1 MKTILS
7 VAAALAVA
15 TAALAQESVTVSAG
29 PTERSSIALTLY
41 PEDLALVREQHQLQ
55 LPGGLARLDLGEVSA
70 QLRPETTQLR
80 WSGGGPVNVLEQSFD
95 AKRLTAQQLLESHLG
110 HEVTLLREHP
120 VTGLPQRE
128 SATLLAAGND
138 HGAGAVLRFADR
150 IETMPAGPGWAGW
163 RVAFDRLPAGLHA
176 RPTLSLLL
184 ESSAGPR
191 SLELSYLSGGLSWK
205 TDYVARLSADGR
217 QMDLSGWVTLSNRS
231 GTDYREARLQLV
243 AGALNRVQETVPL
256 LVRKASV
263 TTMRAS
269 SAPVEESL
277 LDYHLYRFERP
288 VSIADQQTKQLSL
301 LAATAV
307 PVRREYL
314 LADTGSLEFG
324 RQDPG
329 VQQFKPSVWL
339 EFDNRGGALGQPL
352 PAGVVRFYAP
362 DRQGEAQFVGEDR
375 INHSPR
381 DATLRLRLGS
391 AFDLSAERRQLSFR
405 ELGERSSESSW
416 RMTLR
421 NARDEAVT
429 IRVQQALAGEW
440 EMVQESQRSSRPSA
454 QAASWQ
460 VELPAR
466 GSAQLDYTVR
476 TRW

>member
-1 MKTILS
+1 MKTIWS

-15 TAALAQESVTVSAG
+15 STALAQEPGIVNAG
-29 PTERSSIALTLY
+29 PAERSSVALTLY
-41 PEDLALVREQHQLQ
+41 QEDLALVRERRTVQ
-55 LPGGLARLDLGEVSA
+55 LPGGMVRLNLGEVPA
-70 QLRPETTQLR
+70 QMRPETTQLR
-80 WSGGGPVNVLEQSFD
+80 WIGGGPVNLLEQSFD
-95 AKRLTAQQLLESHLG
+95 AKLLTAQQLLESYLG
-110 HEVTLLREHP
+110 REVTVLREHP
-120 VTGLPQRE
+120 VTGLLQRE
-128 SATLLAAGND
+128 PATVLAAGND

-150 IETMPAGPGWAGW
+150 IETMPAGPGW
-163 RVAFDRLPAGLHA
+163 RLAFDRLPADLHP

-184 ESSAGPR
+184 EASAGPR

-231 GTDYREARLQLV
+231 GTGYRDARLQLV
-243 AGALNRVQETVPL
+243 AGALNRVQENAPL
-256 LVRKASV
+256 MARKASV
-263 TTMRAS
+263 TALRAS
-269 SAPVEESL
+269 NAPVEESL

-288 VSIADQQTKQLSL
+288 VSIADQQSKQLSL

-375 INHSPR
+375 IGHSAR
-381 DATLRLRLGS
+381 DETVRLRLGS
-391 AFDLSAERRQLSFR
+391 ASDLSAERRQMSFR
-405 ELGERSSESSW
+405 QLGERSSESGW

-429 IRVQQALAGEW
+429 IRVQQALAGDW
-440 EMVQESQRSSRPSA
+440 EMVQESQRSSKPSA
-454 QAASWQ
+454 QTASWQ
-460 VELPAR
+460 VEVPAR
-466 GSAQLDYTVR
+466 ASAQLDYTVR

>member
-1 MKTILS
+1 MKNILG
-7 VAAALAVA
+7 VAATIAVVG
-15 TAALAQESVTVSAG
+15 TALAQDIRSVNAG
-29 PTERSSIALTLY
+29 AAERSSVALTLY
-41 PEDLALVREQHQLQ
+41 QEDLALVRELRSVQ
-55 LPGGLARLDLGEVSA
+55 LPGGLVRLNLGEVPA

-80 WSGGGPVNVLEQSFD
+80 WIGGDAVNLLEQSFD
-95 AKRLTAQQLLESHLG
+95 AKLLTAQQLLESYLG
-110 HEVTLLREHP
+110 REVTVLREHP
-120 VTGLPQRE
+120 VTGLLQRE
-128 SATLLAAGND
+128 PATVLAAGNG
-138 HGAGAVLRFADR
+138 HGTVLRFADR
-150 IETMPAGPGWAGW
+150 IETGPAGPDW
-163 RVAFDRLPAGLHA
+163 RIAFDSLPADLHP

-184 ESSAGPR
+184 EASAGPR
-191 SLELSYLSGGLSWK
+191 SLELSYLSSGLSWK

-217 QMDLSGWVTLSNRS
+217 QMDLTGWVTLSNRS
-231 GTDYREARLQLV
+231 GSAYRDVRLQLV
-243 AGALNRVQETVPL
+243 AGALNRVQDNAPL
-256 LVRKASV
+256 MVRKASV
-263 TTMRAS
+263 TALRAS

-288 VSIADQQTKQLSL
+288 VSIADQQSKQLSL

-375 INHSPR
+375 IGHGAR
-381 DATLRLRLGS
+381 DETVRLRLGA
-391 AFDLSAERRQLSFR
+391 AFDLSAERRQTSFR
-405 ELGERSSESSW
+405 QLGERSSESGW

-429 IRVQQALAGEW
+429 IRVQQALAGDW
-440 EMVQESQRSSRPSA
+440 EIVQESQRSSKPSA
-454 QAASWQ
+454 QTASWQ
-460 VELPAR
+460 VEVPAR
-466 GSAQLDYTVR
+466 ASAQLDYTVR

>member
-1 MKTILS
+1 MKTIPGI
-7 VAAALAVA
+7 AAALVLAG
-15 TAALAQESVTVSAG
+15 TALAQPPQSASAG
-29 PTERSSIALTLY
+29 PSQRGAIALTLY
-41 PEDLALVREQHQLQ
+41 QEDLALVREQRQVQ
-55 LPGGLARLDLGEVSA
+55 LPGGLVRLDLGEVPA
-70 QLRPETTQLR
+70 QLRPETTQLH
-80 WSGGGPVNVLEQSFD
+80 WSGGGPVNLLEQNLD
-95 AKRLTAQQLLESHLG
+95 AKRLTPQQLLESHLG
-110 HEVTLLREHP
+110 REVTLLREHP
-120 VTGLPQRE
+120 VTGVLQRE
-128 SATLLAAGND
+128 TATVLAAGN
-138 HGAGAVLRFADR
+138 GNGLVLRFADR
-150 IETMPAGPGWAGW
+150 IEAVTAGPGWHGW
-163 RVAFDRLPAGLHA
+163 RVAFDSLPADLHP

-184 ESSAGPR
+184 EASAGPR

-205 TDYVARLSADGR
+205 ADYVARLSADGR

-231 GTDYREARLQLV
+231 GTDYRDARLQLV
-243 AGALNRVQETVPL
+243 AGALNRVQDSAPL
-256 LVRKASV
+256 LARKASV
-263 TTMRAS
+263 AALRAS
-269 SAPVEESL
+269 PMPVEEPL

-301 LAATAV
+301 LAAQAV

-314 LADTGSLEFG
+314 LADSGTLEFG
-324 RQDPG
+324 RQEPG

-375 INHSPR
+375 IEHSAR
-381 DATLRLRLGS
+381 DETVRLRLGS
-391 AFDLSAERRQLSFR
+391 AFDLSAERRQTSFR
-405 ELGERSSESSW
+405 QLGERSSESGW

-429 IRVQQALAGEW
+429 IRVQQALAGDW
-440 EMVQESQRSSRPSA
+440 EIVQESLRSSKPSA
-454 QAASWQ
+454 QQASWQ

>member
-7 VAAALAVA
+7 VAAALAITS
-15 TAALAQESVTVSAG
+15 TAWAQEPRTVSAG
-29 PTERSSIALTLY
+29 PAERSSLALTLY
-41 PEDLALVREQHQLQ
+41 QEDLALVRELRQLQ
-55 LPGGLARLDLGEVSA
+55 LPGGLVRLDLGEVPA

-80 WSGGGPVNVLEQSFD
+80 WSGGGPVDLLEQSFD
-95 AKRLTAQQLLESHLG
+95 AKLLTAQQLLESYVG
-110 HEVTLLREHP
+110 REVTLLREHP
-120 VTGLPQRE
+120 VTGALQRE
-128 SATLLAAGND
+128 SATVLAAGND
-138 HGAGAVLRFADR
+138 NGAGAVLRLADR
-150 IETMPAGPGWAGW
+150 IETMPAGPGW
-163 RVAFDRLPAGLHA
+163 RLAFDRLPADLHV

-184 ESSAGPR
+184 EASAGPR

-231 GTDYREARLQLV
+231 GTHYRDARLQLV
-243 AGALNRVQETVPL
+243 AGALNRVQESAPL
-256 LVRKASV
+256 MVRKASV
-263 TTMRAS
+263 TAMRAS

-288 VSIADQQTKQLSL
+288 LSIADQQTKQLSL

-314 LADTGSLEFG
+314 LADTGALEFG

-339 EFDNRGGALGQPL
+339 EFDNRGSALGQPL

-375 INHSPR
+375 INHSAR
-381 DATLRLRLGS
+381 DESIRLRLGS

-405 ELGERSSESSW
+405 QLGERSSESGW

-429 IRVQQALAGEW
+429 IRVQQALAGDW
-440 EMVQESQRSSRPSA
+440 EMVQESQRSSKPSA

-460 VELPAR
+460 VEVPAR

>member
-7 VAAALAVA
+7 VAAALAVTS
-15 TAALAQESVTVSAG
+15 TAWAQEPGTVSAG
-29 PTERSSIALTLY
+29 PAERSSIALTLY
-41 PEDLALVREQHQLQ
+41 QEDLALVRELRTVQ
-55 LPGGLARLDLGEVSA
+55 LPGGLVRLDLGEVPA

-80 WSGGGPVNVLEQSFD
+80 WIGGGPVNLLEQSFD
-95 AKRLTAQQLLESHLG
+95 AKLLTAQQLLESHLG
-110 HEVTLLREHP
+110 REVTLLREHP
-120 VTGLPQRE
+120 VTGALQRE
-128 SATLLAAGND
+128 SATVLAAGND
-138 HGAGAVLRFADR
+138 NGAGAVLRFADR
-150 IETMPAGPGWAGW
+150 IETMPASPGW
-163 RVAFDRLPAGLHA
+163 RLAFDRLPADLHP

-184 ESSAGPR
+184 EASAGPR

-231 GTDYREARLQLV
+231 GTSYRDARLQLV
-243 AGALNRVQETVPL
+243 AGALNRVQESAPL
-256 LVRKASV
+256 MVRKASV
-263 TTMRAS
+263 TAMRAS

-288 VSIADQQTKQLSL
+288 LSIADQQTKQLSL
-301 LAATAV
+301 LTATAV

-314 LADTGSLEFG
+314 LADTGALEFG

-375 INHSPR
+375 INHSAR
-381 DATLRLRLGS
+381 DETIRLRLGS
-391 AFDLSAERRQLSFR
+391 AFDLSAERRQMSFR
-405 ELGERSSESSW
+405 QLGERSSESGW

-429 IRVQQALAGEW
+429 IRVQQALAGDW
-440 EMVQESQRSSRPSA
+440 EMVQESQRSSKPSA
-454 QAASWQ
+454 QSASWE
-460 VELPAR
+460 VEVPAR
-466 GSAQLDYTVR
+466 GSAQLDYTIR

>member
-7 VAAALAVA
+7 VAAALAVTS
-15 TAALAQESVTVSAG
+15 TAWAQEPGTFSAG
-29 PTERSSIALTLY
+29 PAERSSIALTLY
-41 PEDLALVREQHQLQ
+41 QEDLALVRELRQLQ
-55 LPGGLARLDLGEVSA
+55 LPGGLVRLDLSEVPA

-80 WSGGGPVNVLEQSFD
+80 WSGGGPVNLLEQSFD
-95 AKRLTAQQLLESHLG
+95 AKLLTAQQLLESHLG
-110 HEVTLLREHP
+110 REVTLLREHP
-120 VTGLPQRE
+120 VTGALQRE
-128 SATLLAAGND
+128 SATVLAAGND
-138 HGAGAVLRFADR
+138 NGAGAVLRFADR
-150 IETMPAGPGWAGW
+150 IETMPASPGW
-163 RVAFDRLPAGLHA
+163 RLAFDRLPADLHP

-184 ESSAGPR
+184 DSAAGPR

-205 TDYVARLSADGR
+205 TDYVARLSTDGR

-231 GTDYREARLQLV
+231 GTSYRDARLQLV
-243 AGALNRVQETVPL
+243 AGALNRVQESAPL
-256 LVRKASV
+256 MVRKASV
-263 TTMRAS
+263 TAMRAS

-288 VSIADQQTKQLSL
+288 LSIADQQTKQLSL
-301 LAATAV
+301 LTATAV

-314 LADTGSLEFG
+314 LADTGALEFG

-375 INHSPR
+375 INHSAR
-381 DATLRLRLGS
+381 DETIRLRLGS
-391 AFDLSAERRQLSFR
+391 AFDLSAERRQMSFR
-405 ELGERSSESSW
+405 QLGERSSESGW

-429 IRVQQALAGEW
+429 IRVQQALAGDW
-440 EMVQESQRSSRPSA
+440 EMVQESQRSSKPSA
-454 QAASWQ
+454 QSASWQ
-460 VELPAR
+460 VEVPAR
-466 GSAQLDYTVR
+466 GSAQLDYTIR

>member
-1 MKTILS
+1 M
-7 VAAALAVA
+7 
-15 TAALAQESVTVSAG
+15 
-29 PTERSSIALTLY
+29 
-41 PEDLALVREQHQLQ
+41 RELRQLQ
-55 LPGGLARLDLGEVSA
+55 LPGGLVRLDLGEVPA

-80 WSGGGPVNVLEQSFD
+80 WIGGGPVDLLEQSFD
-95 AKRLTAQQLLESHLG
+95 AKLLTAQQLLESHLG
-110 HEVTLLREHP
+110 REVTLLREHP
-120 VTGLPQRE
+120 VTGVLQRE
-128 SATLLAAGND
+128 PATVLAAGNEN
-138 HGAGAVLRFADR
+138 GAGAVLRLTDR
-150 IETMPAGPGWAGW
+150 IETMPAGPGW
-163 RVAFDRLPAGLHA
+163 RLAFDRLPADLHP

-184 ESSAGPR
+184 DSAAGPR

-231 GTDYREARLQLV
+231 GTHYRDARLQLV
-243 AGALNRVQETVPL
+243 AGALNRVQESAPL
-256 LVRKASV
+256 MVRKASV
-263 TTMRAS
+263 TAMRAS

-288 VSIADQQTKQLSL
+288 LSIADQQTKQLSL
-301 LAATAV
+301 LTATAV

-314 LADTGSLEFG
+314 LDTGMLEFG

-375 INHSPR
+375 INHSAR
-381 DATLRLRLGS
+381 DESIRLRLGS

-405 ELGERSSESSW
+405 QLGERSSESGW

-429 IRVQQALAGEW
+429 IRVQQALAGDW
-440 EMVQESQRSSRPSA
+440 EMVQESQRSSKPSA

-460 VELPAR
+460 VEVPAR

>member
-7 VAAALAVA
+7 AAAALAVA
-15 TAALAQESVTVSAG
+15 TTALAQEPVTVSAG
-29 PTERSSIALTLY
+29 PAERSSIALTLY
-41 PEDLALVREQHQLQ
+41 QEDLALVRELRTVQ
-55 LPGGLARLDLGEVSA
+55 LPGGLVRLNLGEVPA

-80 WSGGGPVNVLEQSFD
+80 WIGGGPVNLLEQSFD
-95 AKRLTAQQLLESHLG
+95 AKLLTAQQLLESYLG
-110 HEVTLLREHP
+110 REVTLLREHP
-120 VTGLPQRE
+120 VTGLLQRE
-128 SATLLAAGND
+128 SATVLAAGND
-138 HGAGAVLRFADR
+138 NGGGAVLRFADR
-150 IETMPAGPGWAGW
+150 IETMPAGPGWPGW
-163 RVAFDRLPAGLHA
+163 RLAFDRLPADLHA

-184 ESSAGPR
+184 ESAAGPR

-205 TDYVARLSADGR
+205 TDYVARLAADGR

-231 GTDYREARLQLV
+231 GTSYRDARLQLV
-243 AGALNRVQETVPL
+243 AGALNRVQENAPL
-256 LVRKASV
+256 MVRKASV
-263 TTMRAS
+263 TAMRAS

-288 VSIADQQTKQLSL
+288 LSIADQQTKQLSL

-314 LADTGSLEFG
+314 LADTGALEFG
-324 RQDPG
+324 RQEPG

-375 INHSPR
+375 INHSAR
-381 DATLRLRLGS
+381 DETVRLRLGS
-391 AFDLSAERRQLSFR
+391 AFDLSAERRQMSFR
-405 ELGERSSESSW
+405 QLGERSSESGW

-429 IRVQQALAGEW
+429 IRVQQALAGDW
-440 EMVQESQRSSRPSA
+440 EIVQESQRSSRPSA
-454 QAASWQ
+454 QAASWL
-460 VELPAR
+460 VEVPAR
-466 GSAQLDYTVR
+466 GSAQLDYSVR

>member
-7 VAAALAVA
+7 VAVALAVTS
-15 TAALAQESVTVSAG
+15 TAWAQEPGTVSAG
-29 PTERSSIALTLY
+29 PAERSSIALTLY
-41 PEDLALVREQHQLQ
+41 QEDLALVRELRQLQ
-55 LPGGLARLDLGEVSA
+55 LPGGLVRLDLGEVPA

-80 WSGGGPVNVLEQSFD
+80 WSGGGPVDLLEQSFD
-95 AKRLTAQQLLESHLG
+95 AKLLTAQQLLESHLG
-110 HEVTLLREHP
+110 REVTLLREHP
-120 VTGLPQRE
+120 VTGALQRE
-128 SATLLAAGND
+128 SATVLAAGND
-138 HGAGAVLRFADR
+138 NGAGAVLRLADR
-150 IETMPAGPGWAGW
+150 IETMPAGPGW
-163 RVAFDRLPAGLHA
+163 RLAFDRLPADLHP

-184 ESSAGPR
+184 DSAAGPR

-205 TDYVARLSADGR
+205 TDYVARLSTDGR

-231 GTDYREARLQLV
+231 GTSYRDARLQLV
-243 AGALNRVQETVPL
+243 AGALNRVQESAPL
-256 LVRKASV
+256 MVRKASV
-263 TTMRAS
+263 TAMRAS

-288 VSIADQQTKQLSL
+288 LSIADQQTKQLSL
-301 LAATAV
+301 LTATAV

-314 LADTGSLEFG
+314 LDTGMLEFG

-375 INHSPR
+375 INHSAR
-381 DATLRLRLGS
+381 DESIRLRLGS

-405 ELGERSSESSW
+405 QLGERSSESGW

-429 IRVQQALAGEW
+429 IRVQQALAGDW
-440 EMVQESQRSSRPSA
+440 EMVQESQRSSKPSA

-460 VELPAR
+460 VEVPAR

>member
-1 MKTILS
+1 MKTICS
-7 VAAALAVA
+7 VAAAIAI
-15 TAALAQESVTVSAG
+15 TSTALAQPLQSASAG
-29 PTERSSIALTLY
+29 PSQRGAVALTLY
-41 PEDLALVREQHQLQ
+41 QEDLALVREQRQVQ
-55 LPGGLARLDLGEVSA
+55 LPGGLVRLDLGEVPA
-70 QLRPETTQLR
+70 QLRPETTQLH
-80 WSGGGPVNVLEQSFD
+80 WSGGGPVNLLEQNLD
-95 AKRLTAQQLLESHLG
+95 AKRLTPQQLLESYLG
-110 HEVTLLREHP
+110 REVTLLREHP
-120 VTGLPQRE
+120 VTGQLQRE
-128 SATLLAAGND
+128 TATVLATGN
-138 HGAGAVLRFADR
+138 GNGGGLVLRFADR
-150 IETMPAGPGWAGW
+150 IEAVTAGPGWPGW
-163 RVAFDRLPAGLHA
+163 RVAFDQLPADLHP

-205 TDYVARLSADGR
+205 ADYVARLSADGR

-231 GTDYREARLQLV
+231 GTDYRDARLQLV
-243 AGALNRVQETVPL
+243 AGALNRVQDSVPL
-256 LVRKASV
+256 LARKASV
-263 TTMRAS
+263 AALRAS
-269 SAPVEESL
+269 PAPVEEPL

-288 VSIADQQTKQLSL
+288 ISIADQQTKQLSL

-314 LADTGSLEFG
+314 LDTGMLEFG
-324 RQDPG
+324 RQEPG
-329 VQQFKPSVWL
+329 VQQFKASVWL

-375 INHSPR
+375 IEHRAR
-381 DATLRLRLGS
+381 DETVRLRLGS
-391 AFDLSAERRQLSFR
+391 AFDLSAERRQTSFR
-405 ELGERSSESSW
+405 QLGERSSESGW

-429 IRVQQALAGEW
+429 IRVQQALAGDW
-440 EMVQESQRSSRPSA
+440 EIVQESLRSSKPSA
-454 QAASWQ
+454 QQASWQ